1 MKIGLPNY
9 VELPAADIAAARS
22 FYAEVFGWD
31 LIDYGPSYSATTSDG
46 FGVGLQGDPTEAPK
60 APLPVIEVS
69 DIEAALAMVSGAGGT
84 IVQQI
89 FSFPGGKRFQFL
101 DPNGNELA
109 IMQSEG

>member
-1 MKIGLPNY
+1 VKIGLPNY
-9 VELPAADIAAARS
+9 VELPAADIAAART

-31 LIDYGPSYSATTSDG
+31 LIDYGPSYSATTSGDVN
-46 FGVGLQGDPTEAPK
+46 VGLQGDPAEAPK
-60 APLPVIEVS
+60 APLPVMEVT
-69 DIEAALAMVSGAGGT
+69 DIDAALAMVSAAGGT

-109 IMQSEG
+109 IMQRED